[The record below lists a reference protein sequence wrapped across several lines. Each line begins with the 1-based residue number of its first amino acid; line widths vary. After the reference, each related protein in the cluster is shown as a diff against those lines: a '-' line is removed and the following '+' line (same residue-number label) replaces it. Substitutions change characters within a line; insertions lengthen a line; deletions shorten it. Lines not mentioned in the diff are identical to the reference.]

1 MSMKVIGTDGS
12 LGHPN
17 RGMTLLSSVSI
28 AAGATDVSFTSIPQ
42 IYTDLMVVIKNIQ
55 QSASTSGS
63 AAIIRFNSDATA
75 GNYRFKASGLIT
87 STATELSAATATA
100 YGTQSNRD
108 IAIFV
113 GDAPAGSNAGGTS
126 TIIIRGY
133 AGSGYKPV
141 VAWAYAGQ
149 ALTFSSFTNG
159 SYISSSPI
167 TSISFTRNGTGFTY
181 SSGIVELWGVI

>member
-55 QSASTSGS
+55 QNVSTSGS

-75 GNYRFKASGLIT
+75 GNYRFKSSGLIASVT
-87 STATELSAATATA
+87 SENSSSSTA
-100 YGTQSNRD
+100 YGTQSVRD

-126 TIIIRGY
+126 TMIIRGY
-133 AGSGYKPV
+133 NGSGYKPV

-149 ALTFSSFTNG
+149 ALSFSSFTNG

-181 SSGIVELWGVI
+181 SSGIVELWGIV